1 MPKPNPSPGE
11 VWSIDLGMAGKIR
24 PCLILTD
31 LPADN
36 ELDMVTVVLH
46 TTALRG
52 NRWEVSV
59 PKPFLREGAFHA
71 QQIHS
76 APLPR
81 LLRKLGELTSD
92 EINLVL
98 DKVAERLGL

>member
-1 MPKPNPSPGE
+1 MPKPNPRPGE

-24 PCLILTD
+24 PCLILTE
-31 LPADN
+31 LPADD
-36 ELDMVTVVLH
+36 ELDLVTVVLH

-52 NRWEVSV
+52 NRWEVKV

-71 QQIHS
+71 QQVHS

-81 LLRKLGELTSD
+81 LMRRIGELNSEEFD
-92 EINLVL
+92 LVL
-98 DKVAERLGL
+98 GKVAERLGL